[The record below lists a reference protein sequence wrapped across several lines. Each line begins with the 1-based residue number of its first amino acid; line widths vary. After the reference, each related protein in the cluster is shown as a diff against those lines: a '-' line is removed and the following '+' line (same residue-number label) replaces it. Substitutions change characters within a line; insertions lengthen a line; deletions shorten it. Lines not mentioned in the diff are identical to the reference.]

1 MSTDVVADLLADWRQ
16 QIEGSRLVDGGDC
29 SYVDGYGRTF
39 TLDSG
44 EVTVTEEGC
53 AGEVSA
59 TITLPVLD
67 EVAAL
72 PVARAILTAMGVLDD
87 YDLVKRDA

>member
-29 SYVDGYGRTF
+29 SYVDGYGRKF

-59 TITLPVLD
+59 NITLPVLD
-67 EVAAL
+67 EEAAL

-87 YDLVKRDA
+87 YDLVKRDD